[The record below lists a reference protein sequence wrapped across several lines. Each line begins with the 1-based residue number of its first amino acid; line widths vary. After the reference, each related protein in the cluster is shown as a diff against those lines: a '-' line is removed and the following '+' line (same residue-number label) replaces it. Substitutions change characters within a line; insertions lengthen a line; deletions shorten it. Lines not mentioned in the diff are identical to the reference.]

1 MQTLV
6 IIEGKGAPEHLKLEC
21 LDSVVTIQEALRELE
36 DAGEVKMQVSHHAL
50 SGEQLTQVKPLVFVL
65 DEAKKSK
72 RDKKNKHK
80 DSKNRSKSGVS
91 VKNFGAKLSIPAFK
105 GATALTC
112 AWRCRIDSNA
122 EGSKSIMPVRPVSV
136 LTGNLD
142 AADGEVLQL
151 F

>member
-1 MQTLV
+1 
-6 IIEGKGAPEHLKLEC
+6 
-21 LDSVVTIQEALRELE
+21 
-36 DAGEVKMQVSHHAL
+36 MQVSHHAL

-65 DEAKKSK
+65 DEAKNVKEEGEEAKKSK

-112 AWRCRIDSNA
+112 AWRCRRLSCNTCFQKAVRFNQVSNL
-122 EGSKSIMPVRPVSV
+122 GR
-136 LTGNLD
+136 
-142 AADGEVLQL
+142 
-151 F
+151 